1 MKQIYICSD
10 TITGLCSALHDA
22 WLENR
27 DGDAGIGVKGKTQQ
41 QLFCQYKTVDE
52 TDKKAGRLQRMVKR
66 YLGYI
71 AYRDIFYALLSD
83 DPEKG
88 TEVFRTLQAARNITD
103 SRKIMDHLGNPD
115 VAKVFAMSRS
125 VSNEAHLYEEFI
137 RFRELENGLLF
148 SEITPKAQVLVCI
161 ADHFADRFPLENWMI
176 YDKTHKKFLV
186 HRKHGEW
193 TVVSGAALNRSAAEH
208 ISESEKAYAELWKE
222 FFESISIR
230 ERENPVCQRTHLPF
244 HFRSDMTEFSDQ
256 TR

>member
-176 YDKTHKKFLV
+176 YDKTHGEFLV
-186 HRKHGEW
+186 HRAKQRWVIVTGADLDQEAAAD
-193 TVVSGAALNRSAAEH
+193 VSQAEV
-208 ISESEKAYAELWKE
+208 EYEKLWKG
-222 FFESISIR
+222 FFESISIK
-230 ERENPVCQRTHLPF
+230 ERENPKCQRTNLPL
-244 HFRSDMTEFSDQ
+244 RYRREMTEFS
-256 TR
+256 